1 MIKQQITDKYLWKKR
16 ILLIKK
22 KQNDISNINKKI
34 EANKF
39 SINKF
44 KIKILY
50 FDNNF
55 KSNIILI
62 GLDGLI
68 KLEQQSL
75 DLEKIFKLI
84 STMPMSDF

>member
-68 KLEQQSL
+68 KIEQQSL